1 MGIAAIIRASG
12 SLWAA
17 RRAAPALI
25 ALAGALGCSDPET
38 GPEEVVPPEAP
49 PVDCSVPAKKQR
61 LVSLMNDV
69 YLWYKE
75 IPVVDP
81 AAYDSPEAL
90 LDALVFKD
98 IDKWSHLSPKEE
110 SDAYYVEGRRIGLG
124 IRMKYDV
131 DDSVRIAL
139 VYPGSPADNAKMV
152 RGDRI
157 LTINDKTI
165 AEIEAGELWE
175 TILGPDVDG
184 VVTKM
189 QIERLGGDTADLTMT
204 KREFTFA
211 TTHTSRIFPAG
222 DRVVGYLL
230 FDRFLGISIKELDE
244 VFASFKAGGVNELV
258 LDLRYNGGGLIDVAL
273 HLGNLIGGDP
283 AEGKLFSSIVH
294 NDKHAG
300 WNRKQIFAAA
310 EGALDLKRIFIIA
323 TGSTASSSELLING
337 LFPHMDVTLIG
348 DTTYGK
354 PVGSGAWTDCDIV
367 IRPISFRMLNDA
379 GRGDFYDGIPPT
391 CRAKDDLALPFG
403 DETEASLAEALHVMR
418 YGACSLSASAPPLDP
433 SMDGA
438 KRRIPLRGFREE
450 LGAF

>member
-1 MGIAAIIRASG
+1 MGIAAVIRASG
-12 SLWAA
+12 GIWAA
-17 RRAAPALI
+17 RRAAAPLI
-25 ALAGALGCSDPET
+25 ALACTFGCSDPET
-38 GPEEVVPPEAP
+38 APAGDVNPVTP
-49 PVDCSVPAKKQR
+49 PVDCSVPAKNQR
-61 LVSLMNDV
+61 LLNLMRDV
-69 YLWYKE
+69 YLWYQE
-75 IPVVDP
+75 VPVVDP
-81 AAYDSPEAL
+81 SAYASPEAL

-98 IDKWSHLSPKEE
+98 IDRWSYISPKEE

-124 IRMKYDV
+124 IRMKYDI
-131 DDSVRIAL
+131 DDAVRIAL
-139 VYPGSPADNAKMV
+139 VYPGSPADDVKMV

-165 AEIEAGELWE
+165 AEIDAGELWE

-189 QIERLGGDTADLTMT
+189 KIERLGGDTADLTMT

-211 TTHTSRIFPAG
+211 TTHTSRIFPVG

-244 VFASFKAGGVNELV
+244 VFASFRAGGVNELV

-273 HLGNLIGGDP
+273 HLGNLIGGEP
-283 AEGKLFSSIVH
+283 VEGDLFSSIVY
-294 NDKHAG
+294 NDKHTG

-310 EGALDLKRIFIIA
+310 EGALDLKRVFIIA
-323 TGSTASSSELLING
+323 TGATASSSELLING
-337 LFPHMDVTLIG
+337 LIPHMAVTLIG

-367 IRPISFRMLNDA
+367 TRPISFRMLNDE
-379 GRGDFYDGIPPT
+379 GRGDFYDGISPS
-391 CRAKDDLALPFG
+391 CRAKDDLAVPFG

-433 SMDGA
+433 STA
-438 KRRIPLRGFREE
+438 RATRRIPLRGFREE